1 MNSHRTALFTL
12 VTAAMLVV
20 GGGVRAVAAPPDR
33 GVVAIPS
40 TNGTIYVGWRLLAS
54 DPSDV
59 EFDVLGVEGVEASP
73 RRLNTERVRG
83 SCNFVVDQAAGIRF
97 ITVQAWSK
105 GTLLSDSHPT
115 PLGDAAGYVSL
126 KLRGKY
132 PFSKTGIADLDG
144 DGKLDFVI
152 KQPQQVSDPG
162 VWTNSQD
169 TFKLEAYRSDGTFLW
184 RKDLGWNI
192 EQGIWWSPMI
202 VTDFD
207 GDGRAEIAV
216 KTAPMDKDY
225 RNAAGRV
232 LEGPEYGSVLNGMTG
247 EEIARVDWP
256 ARGRLE
262 DWGDAKGN
270 RASRHLMS
278 FARLDGK
285 RTSLLLMR
293 GTYTTMLVDA
303 YNLVDGKLVK
313 VWSWNGD
320 KETPQVRGQGMHGAH
335 IVDVDGDG
343 RDEIVLG
350 AAVIDDN
357 GKTLWNLQMGHPDVC
372 YVTDVIPSRPGL
384 EIAYGFETA
393 QEKNGFCVVDAKTG
407 KIIWGCDHMTTHI
420 HSQGLLADIDP
431 SNPGL
436 EFYGG
441 EKFLTDRWLYSAAD
455 GKLISR
461 EDFGSLAPNPIYWDK
476 DFVKPYLNKEGE
488 ILKYKGAKLGNITGK
503 VIAIA
508 DILGDWREEIITT
521 VPGELRIYTTTIPAS
536 RQHTWLM
543 EDPIY
548 RNDVTLVSMG
558 YLYPPQL
565 TRPLTAETKP

>member
-1 MNSHRTALFTL
+1 MLLALFT
-12 VTAAMLVV
+12 TAMSTAGSVV
-20 GGGVRAVAAPPDR
+20 SAPAAQPDR

-40 TNGTIYVGWRLLAS
+40 TNGTVYVGWRLLAS
-54 DPSDV
+54 DPADV
-59 EFDVLGVEGVEASP
+59 EFDVLGIEGVEAAP
-73 RRLNTERVRG
+73 HRLNREPLRG
-83 SCNFVVDQAAGIRF
+83 ACNLVVDHAVNLQH
-97 ITVQAWSK
+97 ITVQARSK
-105 GTLLSDSHPT
+105 GEVLSDSHPVA
-115 PLGDAAGYVSL
+115 LGNPGGYVSV
-126 KLRGKY
+126 KLQGKY
-132 PFSKTGIADLDG
+132 PFSKVGIADLDG

-202 VTDFD
+202 VTDLD
-207 GDGRAEIAV
+207 GDGKAEVAM

-225 RNAAGRV
+225 RNAVGRV
-232 LEGPEYGSVLNGMTG
+232 LEGPEYGSVWDGLTG
-247 EEIARVDWP
+247 QEIARADWP
-256 ARGRLE
+256 ARGRIE

-270 RASRHLMS
+270 RASRHLMA
-278 FARLDGK
+278 FAKLDGK

-320 KETPQVRGQGMHGAH
+320 QETPQVRGQGMHGAH
-335 IVDVDGDG
+335 IADVDGDG
-343 RDEIVLG
+343 REEIILG

-372 YVTDVIPSRPGL
+372 YVTDVIPARPGL

-407 KIIWGCDHMTTHI
+407 KLIWGCDHLTTHI

-431 SNPGL
+431 GNPGL

-441 EKFLTDRWLYSAAD
+441 EKFLPDRWLYSAAD
-455 GKLISR
+455 GKLLSR
-461 EDFGSLAPNPIYWDK
+461 EDFGSLSPNPIYWDSGYL
-476 DFVKPYLNKEGE
+476 KPYLSKEGD
-488 ILKYKGAKLGNITGK
+488 ILKYKGAKLGSISGK

-521 VPGELRIYTTTIPAS
+521 VPGELRIYTTTIPTT
-536 RQHTWLM
+536 RRHRWLM
-543 EDPIY
+543 EDTIY

-565 TRPLTAETKP
+565 TKPLTAETKP